1 MYFILIAIYSVCFPF
16 SLQISLQI
24 NFVWFFFHISSLTF
38 RQNRNEQ
45 LRDGLLSLSHSN
57 SELGNTL
64 ERHEQ
69 RERALGEVIKRGLQ
83 TLQKGQKIFDPMRGT
98 LGRLEERIGQLETFL
113 LEKDEKFN
121 EQQTKLNKVIDLIE
135 KLAASQE
142 KQAGN
147 ADRLAELS
155 NQVEDMSVN
164 VKELRKEA
172 VSITNKQNELP
183 SKLDGSL
190 TALST
195 KFSGKLD
202 ENAAAIEKLQEK
214 QQSPASNAAWEETVS
229 RDLQHIKA
237 NLESATSSSNGRAN
251 NADNGD
257 QNLFITLNNRTLD
270 AIADMR
276 HEILTAADQ
285 NQLKTTAKLTETTA
299 LMSTANGAQRNGADG
314 PSYSDV
320 KAAIDDIK
328 RDMQSLVKVE
338 QMLALL
344 GDGMLSIKRG
354 QEFNVHKITSEVAD
368 AIKLNAIEMNETI
381 NNQIKA
387 INQTI
392 LANHNGAMNNLTQ
405 KIETE
410 ISQVWRQ
417 IGIMYQEVS
426 SSKDA
431 LNKLQ
436 ELTEA
441 YVNGTVST
449 MDSMEGKVSICFYN
463 FFVSHL
469 SSQIAPV
476 ALHHTHVRLL
486 P

>member
-1 MYFILIAIYSVCFPF
+1 MASGFRLTT
-16 SLQISLQI
+16 
-24 NFVWFFFHISSLTF
+24 NNRFFFVYFTSIPF
-38 RQNRNEQ
+38 RYLEMVANESRKYRNEQ
-45 LRDGLLSLSHSN
+45 LRDGLLSLAHSS

-69 RERALGEVIKRGLQ
+69 RERALGEVVKRGLQ
-83 TLQKGQKIFDPMRGT
+83 ALQKGQKIFEPMRGT
-98 LGRLEERIGQLETFL
+98 FARLDERIGQLETFL

-121 EQQTKLNKVIDLIE
+121 EQQAKLNKVIDLIE
-135 KLAASQE
+135 KLGAGQE

-155 NQVEDMSVN
+155 SQVEDMSVN
-164 VKELRKEA
+164 VKELRKEVA
-172 VSITNKQNELP
+172 SVASKHNELP
-183 SKLDGSL
+183 NKVAESL
-190 TALST
+190 TTLDT
-195 KFSGKLD
+195 KLAGKLD
-202 ENAAAIEKLQEK
+202 ENAAGIRKLQE
-214 QQSPASNAAWEETVS
+214 QQQPAASNGAWEQAVS
-229 RDLQHIKA
+229 RDLQHIRE
-237 NLESATSSSNGRAN
+237 NLESAIAGGNGKAN
-251 NADNGD
+251 DADHAGAD
-257 QNLFITLNNRTLD
+257 QNLLISLNNRTLD

-276 HEILTAADQ
+276 HEILAAADQ
-285 NQLKTTAKLTETTA
+285 NQLKTVAKLSETTA
-299 LMSTANGAQRNGADG
+299 LMAAGNGAQRNGADG
-314 PSYSDV
+314 SCQDV
-320 KAAIDDIK
+320 KLAIDDIK
-328 RDMQSLVKVE
+328 RDMQDLAKLE

-344 GDGMLSIKRG
+344 GDGMLSMKRG

-368 AIKLNAIEMNETI
+368 AIKLNAIEMNDTI

-392 LANHNGAMNNLTQ
+392 LANHNGAMANLTQ

-449 MDSMEGKVSICFYN
+449 MDSMEGKVSIASAGRLGTGH
-463 FFVSHL
+463 FFWL
-469 SSQIAPV
+469 N
-476 ALHHTHVRLL
+476 L
-486 P
+486 